1 MDVRTAKPTRR
12 GRRTVVLLIF
22 ALGLILI
29 YFVASRHLSLDAVAV
44 QEDRLRSLV
53 ARYPA
58 ASWLIGFAVY
68 LVASLVPGTGGKA
81 FVFGWLFGFLPA
93 LVIVNFGLTAAALI
107 SFLVVRHAFQAAVHR
122 RLGKL
127 IRRID
132 AALLREGGLYLLTL
146 RLLHVPYTITNYAA
160 GATTVRTRTF
170 WWTTQLGLLPGNVV
184 LVLAGSQVPSL
195 RQWAQQ
201 GPWDLIDFPLLLS
214 LSLAALAPV
223 FIRSTVRKWRDRSK
237 EGTDRASKRAPS

>member
-1 MDVRTAKPTRR
+1 MDAQPTKPTRR

-22 ALGLILI
+22 ALSLVLV
-29 YFVASRHLSLDAVAV
+29 YFVVRRHLSLEAIAA
-44 QEDRLRSLV
+44 QEDRLRALV
-53 ARYPA
+53 TKYPVV
-58 ASWLIGFAVY
+58 SWLVGFAVY
-68 LVASLVPGTGGKA
+68 VVASLVPGTGGKA

-107 SFLVVRHAFQAAVHR
+107 SFAVVRLAFQAAAHR

-160 GATTVRTRTF
+160 GAAAVRTRTF
-170 WWTTQLGLLPGNVV
+170 WWTTQFGLLPGNVAF
-184 LVLAGSQVPSL
+184 VLAGSQLPSL
-195 RQWAQQ
+195 RQWIQQ
-201 GPWDLIDFPLLLS
+201 GPWELINFPLLLS

-223 FIRSTVRKWRDRSK
+223 GIRSTVRKWRARSTDGQDR
-237 EGTDRASKRAPS
+237 GSKRATT

>member
-1 MDVRTAKPTRR
+1 MADRICRVRGGLPGSGN
-12 GRRTVVLLIF
+12 GR
-22 ALGLILI
+22 
-29 YFVASRHLSLDAVAV
+29 
-44 QEDRLRSLV
+44 Q
-53 ARYPA
+53 
-58 ASWLIGFAVY
+58 
-68 LVASLVPGTGGKA
+68 A

-107 SFLVVRHAFQAAVHR
+107 SFLVVRHAFQAAAHR

-132 AALLREGGLYLLTL
+132 VALLREGGLYLLTL

-160 GATTVRTRTF
+160 GATVVRTRTF

-195 RQWAQQ
+195 RQWIQQ
-201 GPWDLIDFPLLLS
+201 GSWDLINFPLLLS

-223 FIRSTVRKWRDRSK
+223 FIRSTVRKWHDRST
-237 EGTDRASKRAPS
+237 ETNRASKRAPS